1 MALPSTTSTRRNVLI
16 SIFPKWADQILSG
29 NKKWEYRKIRIKTQP
44 ESRIIFYASRGI
56 HAIVGEATIDRVI
69 YGPVESLIEQT
80 ANEVPE
86 KPEELRRSFAGKEFG
101 CAIKIK
107 NPLIYKRP
115 ITLHEIR
122 KRISRFRPPQ
132 SFCYISDKSP
142 LIQML

>member
-1 MALPSTTSTRRNVLI
+1 M
-16 SIFPKWADQILSG
+16 SILPKWADQILSG
-29 NKKWEYRKIRIKTQP
+29 NKKWEYRRILIKAQP
-44 ESRIIFYASRGI
+44 ESRIIYYASKGI

-69 YGPVESLIEQT
+69 YEPVESLIEQT

-86 KPEELRRSFAGKEFG
+86 KPEELRRSFAGKELG

-115 ITLHEIR
+115 ITLHEIQN
-122 KRISRFRPPQ
+122 RIPRFRPPQ
-132 SFCYISDKSP
+132 SFCYIPDKSP